1 MKLSV
6 IVPVHN
12 ESLNIVPFYER
23 ARPVLDSM
31 NGLEDWTIIFV
42 NDASEDD
49 SLSEILKL
57 RELDR
62 RVRVITLSRRFG
74 YHGVLLAGLSRIESD
89 LYAMVDVDC
98 EDPPELLVKFYEAIK
113 GGAQVAYGVRSNR
126 EEPAVITLGRKF
138 YYLVNRSIA
147 DGEFV
152 VWMAEFA
159 MITRQVRDAILMPR
173 TTYPFLRAELGYV
186 GFKRAGIPY
195 LRAKR
200 LHGKSHYNILNMT
213 KFAVAGILSSSTFP
227 LRFVLYLALFISAAF
242 PVFVLALG
250 LTSNGVATLAAL
262 LSLYFLLTSVP
273 LISLY
278 LARTYKNVVS
288 RPVFVI
294 DQDQTFL

>member
-1 MKLSV
+1 MRLSV
-6 IVPVHN
+6 IVAVHN
-12 ESLNIVPFYER
+12 ESRNIVPFYER
-23 ARPVLDSM
+23 AKPVLESLRVD
-31 NGLEDWTIIFV
+31 DWDITFV

-62 RVRVITLSRRFG
+62 RVRVITLARRFG
-74 YHGVLLAGLSRIESD
+74 YHAVLLAGLTRSESD

-152 VWMAEFA
+152 MWMAEFA
-159 MITRQVRDAILMPR
+159 MITRQVRDAILVPH
-173 TTYPFLRAELGYV
+173 TTFPFLRAELGYV
-186 GFKRAGIPY
+186 GFKRVGIAY

-200 LHGKSHYNILNMT
+200 QHGKSHYNILNMT
-213 KFAVAGILSSSTFP
+213 KFAVAGILSSSTFL
-227 LRFVLYLALFISAAF
+227 LRFVLYLAVFIAAVF
-242 PVFVLALG
+242 PLCVLVFRLNTG
-250 LTSNGVATLAAL
+250 GVAMLAAL
-262 LSLYFLLTSVP
+262 LSLYFLLVSVP
-273 LISLY
+273 LIGLY

-294 DQDQTFL
+294 DQEQTFL